1 MSTNILFIHHSTG
14 GYLLQQGKVRELL
27 LQKNKHLQLWDHG
40 YNLDKNLVKFPFLSY
55 LTFKTGLSN
64 PLGLMTGRDFNVNI
78 SNDSPEGYV
87 KTFSQKPTDSTL
99 SQILK
104 FDIIIFKNCY
114 PTTKITSD
122 EQLTKYQNYYQTI
135 FKYLK
140 KYPNKLFI
148 VFTSPPLRSELT
160 KPEYAIRARK
170 LSDWV
175 VAHQSRN
182 IKTFDFFDLLSD
194 SSNTLKRQYCRF
206 LPFDSHPNKL
216 ANQTIAPILVNVLDS
231 VSQQLVVS

>member
-1 MSTNILFIHHSTG
+1 MHPRNILFIHHSTG

-27 LQKNKHLQLWDHG
+27 LLKNKQLQLWDHG

-64 PLGLMTGRDFNVNI
+64 PLGLMTGQGFNINI
-78 SNDSPEGYV
+78 SNNSPEGYL
-87 KTFSQKPTDSTL
+87 KIFSQKSDNSTL

-122 EQLTKYQNYYQTI
+122 EQLTKYQNYYQTV
-135 FKYLK
+135 FKNLK
-140 KYPNKLFI
+140 RYPKKLFI
-148 VFTSPPLRSELT
+148 VFTPPPLRSELT

-170 LSDWV
+170 LSRWLV
-175 VAHQSRN
+175 THQSKN
-182 IKTFDFFDLLSD
+182 IKIFDFFDLLSD
-194 SSNTLKRQYCRF
+194 DTNTLKRQYCRL

-216 ANQTIAPILVNVLDS
+216 ANQTIASIFVDKIIAESKSFV
-231 VSQQLVVS
+231 